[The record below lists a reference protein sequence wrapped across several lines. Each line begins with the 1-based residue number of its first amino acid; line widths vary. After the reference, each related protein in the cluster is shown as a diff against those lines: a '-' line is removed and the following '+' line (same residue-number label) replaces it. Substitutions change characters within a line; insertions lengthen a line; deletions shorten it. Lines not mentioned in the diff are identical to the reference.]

1 MKREQRDEQ
10 LSAYLDNDLGAE
22 ERARLEAQLAAD
34 SGLRVELEA
43 LRRTVVLVRDMP
55 PVHLPR
61 NFILPRTAETHLQPA
76 QAARPRLAWVAPLL
90 TAATAVVSLLFVV
103 VLAGDLLFLGDGRM
117 AFVPASE
124 TQFMEAPQVAMEPS
138 PVSEAIEAEKAMPV
152 ATEPVAAAEVAQEA
166 APADV
171 EGAVGRATTPLE
183 STVSPEMDVEVAPLA
198 EAEAPPEEALPS
210 AEAPAMAGAGEMATA
225 TLDDG
230 LDVREEAPA
239 SEPAPTMDAEET
251 DAEPLDTLAAATE
264 ALPIA
269 TEEHTG
275 GAEPTPGEVAEGPSQ
290 ATEDAGAEAAAEEEE
305 RHTALEVE
313 VVESPALS
321 WQALE
326 VALGLTALVLALA
339 TIWVWRARRR

>member
-1 MKREQRDEQ
+1 
-10 LSAYLDNDLGAE
+10 
-22 ERARLEAQLAAD
+22 
-34 SGLRVELEA
+34 
-43 LRRTVVLVRDMP
+43 
-55 PVHLPR
+55 
-61 NFILPRTAETHLQPA
+61 
-76 QAARPRLAWVAPLL
+76 
-90 TAATAVVSLLFVV
+90 
-103 VLAGDLLFLGDGRM
+103 
-117 AFVPASE
+117 
-124 TQFMEAPQVAMEPS
+124 
-138 PVSEAIEAEKAMPV
+138 MPV

-225 TLDDG
+225 TLDAG
-230 LDVREEAPA
+230 LDVQEEAPA
-239 SEPAPTMDAEET
+239 SEPAPTMDAEEP
-251 DAEPLDTLAAATE
+251 DAESLDTLAAATE

-321 WQALE
+321 WRALE